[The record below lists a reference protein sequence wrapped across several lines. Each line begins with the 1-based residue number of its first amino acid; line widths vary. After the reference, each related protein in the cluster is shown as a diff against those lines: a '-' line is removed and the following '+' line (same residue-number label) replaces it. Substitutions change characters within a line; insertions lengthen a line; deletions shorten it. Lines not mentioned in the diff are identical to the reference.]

1 MTEKKTTE
9 KKTQKTEEKMMN
21 LEDLFQDVLKD
32 LYDAEQQI
40 VKAMPKM
47 IEKAQSK
54 ELKQGFKDHLEV
66 THRQVQRIEQI
77 FKELEMPAKGKHC
90 KGMEGLIKEGEEV
103 MKEPMEPQVLD
114 AALIAAAQKIE
125 HYEISG
131 YGTARA
137 YAQALGHQNIA
148 RMLDMTAN
156 EEGQTDKKLTALAE
170 GHINA
175 KAKM

>member
-1 MTEKKTTE
+1 MAEKKM
-9 KKTQKTEEKMMN
+9 KN
-21 LEDLFQDVLKD
+21 LEDLFVHTLQDM
-32 LYDAEQQI
+32 YDAEQQI
-40 VKAMPKM
+40 IKALPKM
-47 IEKAQSK
+47 AEQAQSN

-66 THRQVQRIEQI
+66 TRRQVQRIEQI
-77 FKELEMPAKGKHC
+77 FKELKMEAKGMHC
-90 KGMEGLIKEGEEV
+90 KGMEGLIKEGDEI
-103 MKEPMEPQVLD
+103 MKEEMEPQVKD

-148 RMLDMTAN
+148 RMLDQSAD
-156 EEGQTDKKLTALAE
+156 EEGQTDKKLTTLAE

-175 KAKM
+175 HAKSKSK